1 MMCGEINEDDFYTLH
16 HEMGHLYYFLAYNHQ
31 PFLFRV
37 SFDSYV
43 ENIPH

>member
-16 HEMGHLYYFLAYNHQ
+16 HEMGHLYYFLAYSHQ

-37 SFDSYV
+37 SYFLCVYYK
-43 ENIPH
+43 